1 VNVVLNAHRCADV
14 RQRRQRF
21 RWPAVVLLL
30 LSTASS
36 SALCQEWTLDW
47 YSIDGGGALE
57 SESADQ
63 EWRLSGTIGQSDGSS
78 PPALTG
84 TGLRLSSGFWSLLA
98 NTRDTLFRD
107 RFESTAS
114 PGLSSLI
121 DCTWEIRDRRQMSG
135 TGAKDSESVPSLDG
149 CSL

>member
-1 VNVVLNAHRCADV
+1 M
-14 RQRRQRF
+14 
-21 RWPAVVLLL
+21 L
-30 LSTASS
+30 LSPASS

-63 EWRLSGTIGQSDGSS
+63 EWRLSGTIGQSDGSA

-84 TGLRLSSGFWSLLA
+84 SGLRLSSGFWSLLV
-98 NTRDTLFRD
+98 DTPDPLFRD

-114 PGLSSLI
+114 PALSSLNP
-121 DCTWEIRDRRQMSG
+121 CTLRP
-135 TGAKDSESVPSLDG
+135 VP
-149 CSL
+149 CAF